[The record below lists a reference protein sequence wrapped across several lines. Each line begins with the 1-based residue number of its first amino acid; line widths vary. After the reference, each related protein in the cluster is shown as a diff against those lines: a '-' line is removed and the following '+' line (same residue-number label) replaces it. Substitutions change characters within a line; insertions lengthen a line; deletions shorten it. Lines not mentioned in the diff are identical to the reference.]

1 MFSNRVHDGKTETF
15 VENVKQ
21 WKIRLL
27 VKKIKAKLAIA
38 FLCLNPSFQTHTKGL
53 KNKSR
58 TCSSDFAIP
67 PRISRKFTF
76 RSWSSLIAWDTKNV
90 YKWILI
96 LYKAFDDGKDL
107 DLSKI
112 LIKN

>member
-1 MFSNRVHDGKTETF
+1 MKNKVIGKENQGKTCYSFPMFKSLIPDTHQRIK
-15 VENVKQ
+15 KQ
-21 WKIRLL
+21 KQNLFIWVCYTHQDFKNMY
-27 VKKIKAKLAIA
+27 
-38 FLCLNPSFQTHTKGL
+38 FL
-53 KNKSR
+53 
-58 TCSSDFAIP
+58 
-67 PRISRKFTF
+67 KFTF